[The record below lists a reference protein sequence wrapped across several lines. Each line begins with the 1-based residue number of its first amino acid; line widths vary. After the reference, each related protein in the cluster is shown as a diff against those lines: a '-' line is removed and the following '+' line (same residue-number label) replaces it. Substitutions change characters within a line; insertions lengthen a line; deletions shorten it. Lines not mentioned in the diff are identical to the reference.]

1 MTDSL
6 ALRARLRTAEVAAA
20 RRRMAEEAALRELA
34 EAEALSATEALVREA
49 GHGVDYAAWLPRG
62 LALRDAAE
70 AGAHHAQQRAAE
82 AALALANA
90 RAAGRAVE
98 SLAESRAAE
107 ARRRALRDEQR
118 LLDEAGA
125 RRAPQR
131 QG

>member
-1 MTDSL
+1 MS
-6 ALRARLRTAEVAAA
+6 
-20 RRRMAEEAALRELA
+20 EEAALREAA
-34 EAEALSATEALVREA
+34 EAEALSAAEALVEEA
-49 GHGVDYAAWLPRG
+49 GHGLDYAAWLPRG

-70 AGAHHAQQRAAE
+70 AGAHQAQQRAAE

-90 RAAGRAVE
+90 RAAERAVE
-98 SLAESRAAE
+98 SLATSRAAE

-125 RRAPQR
+125 RRPPQR